1 MADNG
6 NAERPSNGARV
17 PSVRID
23 ASGAVTAVEKAAR
36 DVLGALPGV
45 YKAMRAGSLL
55 VLTLDEGT
63 GAAPRDGEELVIA
76 GSLAKDTLLGLLNL
90 FAQNRD
96 TGRLVLKKDHIE
108 RVIMLRHGDV
118 ASVGSN
124 APEDRLGRFLVRVG
138 KVSDQQLEA
147 AESEARSSHKRIG
160 QVLVSRGL
168 LDAHELWSTIQS
180 QITDIFSDVV
190 GWQDG
195 SFILYRLPEGYPF
208 PSTPPM
214 SMQGLLLESL
224 RRQDELSVFRE
235 RISDRNVRLEP
246 TGKAPK
252 TDLEELELRAFEA
265 IGLGASVADVA
276 RVLHLTEFDATRA
289 CYGLLKAKLVQ
300 VSEAAPPSQALS
312 LTTAQK
318 ERLEVYNLAFRE
330 IQDEMERHGKAT
342 DFARSVEKY
351 LQEPSI
357 AHAMLFSGVLPD
369 RTGAL
374 PTEQLVNN
382 LARLDTAEPMDFLQE
397 ALNELTFFMLFQCGE
412 MLDAQSDENLGRRV
426 RLIHAALSAPPTASN
441 PSLG

>member
-1 MADNG
+1 MGFGGKAPG
-6 NAERPSNGARV
+6 QESV

-23 ASGAVTAVEKAAR
+23 AGGNVTPVEKGAR
-36 DVLGALPGV
+36 DVLGAYPGV
-45 YKAMRAGSLL
+45 YKALRAGSLL

-63 GAAPRDGEELVIA
+63 GAAPREGEELVLA

-96 TGRLVLKKDHIE
+96 TGRLVLKKDHVE
-108 RVIMLRHGDV
+108 RVIMLKNGDV

-124 APEDRLGRFLVRVG
+124 APDDRLGRFLVRLG

-147 AESEARSSHKRIG
+147 AEHEARTTHKRIG
-160 QVLVSRGL
+160 QVLVNRGL
-168 LDAHELWSTIQS
+168 LDAHDLWSTIQA

-195 SFILYRLPEGYPF
+195 SFVLYRLPEGYAF

-224 RRQDELSVFRE
+224 RRADELSVFRE
-235 RISDRNVRLEP
+235 RIPDRHVRLEP
-246 TGKAPK
+246 TGKAPGSG
-252 TDLEELELRAFEA
+252 LEDIELRAFET

-276 RVLHLTEFDATRA
+276 RALHLTEFDATRA
-289 CYGLLKAKLVQ
+289 CFGLLKARLVQ
-300 VSEAAPPSQALS
+300 VSEAAPVTRTLT

-318 ERLEVYNLAFRE
+318 ERLEVYNLAYRE
-330 IQDEMERHGKAT
+330 IRDEMERHGKAEA
-342 DFARSVEKY
+342 FSRSVEKY

-357 AHAMLFSGVLPD
+357 AHAMLFTGVVPD
-369 RTGAL
+369 ETGAL
-374 PTEQLVNN
+374 PTDQLVSN
-382 LARLDTAEPMDFLQE
+382 LARLDTPEPMDFLQE

-412 MLDAQSDENLGRRV
+412 MLDAESDENLGRRV
-426 RLIHAALSAPPTASN
+426 RLIHAALGAPPTASK
-441 PSLG
+441 PTTATT